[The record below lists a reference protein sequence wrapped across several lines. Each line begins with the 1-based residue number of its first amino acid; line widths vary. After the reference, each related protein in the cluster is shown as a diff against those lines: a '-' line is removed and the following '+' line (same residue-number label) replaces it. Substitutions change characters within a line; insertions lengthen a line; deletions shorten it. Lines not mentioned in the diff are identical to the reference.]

1 MIKINTS
8 NVLILFA
15 LVINS
20 AISWLPPRIQQALQS
35 VCGGAYCEDGP
46 IGTFI
51 GYWKWITSSI
61 QLDDSTGE
69 YQRTLGT
76 FSNVF
81 SLTKATSSP
90 ESLYQTVRLISIL
103 IDLWK
108 WLLCASV
115 CLRMVAINF
124 SALWKNTMDNMDRL
138 WEITRKRK
146 KTSLPWCHWNN
157 PRPLSHSILS
167 SHLLIFYECSA
178 QMGRHLDVKTL
189 CFMFSSNGKIWAST
203 LSCFARLGKRSW
215 QVGKTFDDFV
225 RSIFHRISTAKA

>member
-1 MIKINTS
+1 MVLTASHCDATRAARNHSGNNYAIEEMAQTFLNYLKLMIKINTS

-20 AISWLPPRIQQALQS
+20 AICFLPPRIQQALQS

-146 KTSLPWCHWNN
+146 KNEPSLM
-157 PRPLSHSILS
+157 PL
-167 SHLLIFYECSA
+167 
-178 QMGRHLDVKTL
+178 K
-189 CFMFSSNGKIWAST
+189 
-203 LSCFARLGKRSW
+203 
-215 QVGKTFDDFV
+215 
-225 RSIFHRISTAKA
+225 